1 MQKFLLTAAVA
12 LIFLSNAAGQTNK
25 SELQKKREQLKKEI
39 EETESILNQTK
50 KTAKE
55 NLGQLS
61 LINRRLDLQGNVI
74 DNITGELKFIETD
87 IYSSQREVNKLSKI
101 LDTLKQEYAHSM
113 IYAYKNRSSYDFLSF
128 IFSSSSF
135 NDAIKRV
142 TYLKSYRTYRE
153 QQGENIARTQQ
164 LLQKRIDEL
173 SGNKKKKSN
182 ALQEKNNEVNML
194 EKQQVEKENLLVK
207 LKGRQK
213 ELSAQ
218 INNKRRQDAKVRGMI
233 SEMIKKEIALAR
245 RKAEYERKEREKEAY
260 LEAAKNKANAPVT
273 KPGNTVT
280 KANTPVTNAAPK
292 NKPIVIR
299 EPRKTESVLV
309 TSDAERVLDAS
320 FERNRGSLPWPSDGF
335 ILSRYGSNSLPGG
348 VDYNNPGVSIG
359 TAIGASVKA
368 VFDGEVTLVNPMDD
382 KQVVFIKH
390 GKYFT
395 VYSNLS
401 SANVKRGQTVKIGQ
415 VIGRSGAND
424 DGQGQVDLIIMK
436 ESNNVNPEQWLRRK

>member
-1 MQKFLLTAAVA
+1 MQKLLLTAAVA
-12 LIFLSNAAGQTNK
+12 LLFLSNATGQINK
-25 SELQKKREQLKKEI
+25 SELQKQRQQLKKEI

-87 IYSSQREVNKLSKI
+87 IYSSQREVNKLARV
-101 LDTLKQEYAHSM
+101 LDTLKQEYAQSM
-113 IYAYKNRSSYDFLSF
+113 VYAYKNRNSYDFLSF

-135 NDAIKRV
+135 NDAIKRI

-164 LLQKRIDEL
+164 LLQQRIDEL
-173 SGNKKKKSN
+173 SGNKQKKKN
-182 ALQEKNNEVNML
+182 ALQEKNKEVNML
-194 EKQQVEKENLLVK
+194 EKQQAEKENLIVK

-260 LEAAKNKANAPVT
+260 LEAAKNKANAPIT
-273 KPGNTVT
+273 KPGTTVNN
-280 KANTPVTNAAPK
+280 ANTPVTNAAPK
-292 NKPIVIR
+292 NKPVVIK
-299 EPRKTESVLV
+299 EPRKSESVLV
-309 TSDAERVLDAS
+309 TSDADRVLDAS
-320 FERNRGSLPWPSDGF
+320 FERNRGSLPWP
-335 ILSRYGSNSLPGG
+335 
-348 VDYNNPGVSIG
+348 
-359 TAIGASVKA
+359 
-368 VFDGEVTLVNPMDD
+368 
-382 KQVVFIKH
+382 
-390 GKYFT
+390 
-395 VYSNLS
+395 
-401 SANVKRGQTVKIGQ
+401 
-415 VIGRSGAND
+415 
-424 DGQGQVDLIIMK
+424 
-436 ESNNVNPEQWLRRK
+436 